1 MKDIRMYCLCLDNHL
16 LSKVKKLNYIP
27 VGLGGANFSSGWLRD
42 NTGDNISNKN
52 PYYGEYS
59 FHYWF
64 WKNELNKIT
73 DGNWVG
79 FCAYR
84 RFWLNDKLEINQDLK
99 SNLRMFRILQG
110 DVGSGKTIIAKIV
123 ALNSIESGYQCDLI
137 APTSILAEQHYYQ
150 NTAYLLGSRPAHR
163 LGA

>member
-1 MKDIRMYCLCLDNHL
+1 MQNLKMFCICIHNQLLD
-16 LSKVKKLNYIP
+16 KVKKLNYIP
-27 VGLGGANFSSGWLRD
+27 VGLSDCQFDSGWIRD
-42 NTGDNISNKN
+42 NLGENISKKNKF
-52 PYYGEYS
+52 YGEYT

-99 SNLRMFRILQG
+99 FVPILP
-110 DVGSGKTIIAKIV
+110 S
-123 ALNSIESGYQCDLI
+123 
-137 APTSILAEQHYYQ
+137 
-150 NTAYLLGSRPAHR
+150 
-163 LGA
+163 